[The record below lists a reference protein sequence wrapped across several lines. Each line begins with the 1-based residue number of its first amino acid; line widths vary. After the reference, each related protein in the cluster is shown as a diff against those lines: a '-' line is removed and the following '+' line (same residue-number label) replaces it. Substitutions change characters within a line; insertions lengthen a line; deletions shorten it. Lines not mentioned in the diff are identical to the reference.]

1 MLSGHFAVPHI
12 STGDILRAEVSR
24 GSELGTRARQFMDKG
39 ELVPDPVMLGI
50 VRERLSRPD
59 CKNGFVLDGFPR
71 SAAQAA
77 GLEQIDALAA
87 QPPAVVSL
95 DVPAEEVIRRLSG
108 RRTCRTCGAMFHET
122 LEPPKKA
129 GLCDRCG
136 GALYQRADDR
146 EEIIRARLEVYRKE
160 TAPLLQYFQRRGVL
174 REIDGTGSSG
184 EVFQR
189 VISALGNGAA

>member
-24 GSELGTRARQFMDKG
+24 GSELGTRAREFMDKG
-39 ELVPDPVMLGI
+39 ELVPDAVMLGI

-59 CKNGFVLDGFPR
+59 SQNGFVLDGFPR

-77 GLEQIDALAA
+77 GLEQIDAIGSKM
-87 QPPAVVSL
+87 PRVVSL
-95 DVPAEEVIRRLSG
+95 EVPAEEVVRRLSG
-108 RRTCRTCGAMFHET
+108 RRTCKACGAMFHET

-129 GLCDRCG
+129 GVCDRCG

-146 EEIIRARLEVYRKE
+146 EEIIRARLDVYHKE
-160 TAPLLQYFQRRGVL
+160 TEPLLRYFQRRGVL
-174 REIDGTGSSG
+174 REVDGTGSSG